1 MAHDPLKPDDS
12 DELIP
17 ISRETYIAMRQ
28 QEAYRIAGKEI
39 ELGIYND

>member
-17 ISRETYIAMRQ
+17 ISNETYTAMRGQ
-28 QEAYRIAGKEI
+28 RAYRITGKEI